1 LTRGYSCGTI
11 LRYIYLNIVKGGTNM
26 LQLTELTIR
35 RDEIIK
41 EISGIRSMRK
51 GVLNT
56 TYQKVAHKNGEVAVK
71 GPYYVL
77 SRKGAGGKT
86 VSRSIPAAEA
96 PYVQQ
101 EVDNYKRFRKLSDE
115 FVEICEKV
123 SVLNAIAEDECKK
136 N

>member
-1 LTRGYSCGTI
+1 M
-11 LRYIYLNIVKGGTNM
+11 LRLA
-26 LQLTELTIR
+26 ELVSR
-35 RDEIIK
+35 RCEIAQ
-41 EISGIRSMRK
+41 EISGIQSMRK
-51 GVLNT
+51 GVLNA
-56 TYQKVAHKNGEVAVK
+56 TYKKVAHKNGEVAVK

-86 VSRSIPAAEA
+86 VSQSIPAAKA
-96 PYVQQ
+96 PNVQQ

-123 SVLNAIAEDECKK
+123 AVFNGAAEDECKK

>member
-1 LTRGYSCGTI
+1 MQLAELAARRCE
-11 LRYIYLNIVKGGTNM
+11 IV
-26 LQLTELTIR
+26 E
-35 RDEIIK
+35 
-41 EISGIRSMRK
+41 EISGIQRMRK
-51 GVLNT
+51 GVLNA

-86 VSRSIPAAEA
+86 VSRSVPAAEA
-96 PYVQQ
+96 PRVQQ

-123 SVLNAIAEDECKK
+123 SVLNGTAEDECKK